1 MRVEAEHSVQA
12 AATQS
17 FALTAAPGELPA
29 LTALIYEDGPAFAR
43 LSQRIA
49 RLLQEGGLT
58 CAGFVQHDE
67 QRPGRSRCDMVLEN
81 LQTGARVQISED
93 RGAEA
98 RGCRLDPN
106 ALVAAVE
113 GARRALGPHV
123 DVLLLSKFGKT
134 EAEGSGFRPLI
145 AQALEL
151 GVPIVV
157 GVPKRNAAN
166 WRQFAADL
174 SHEIA
179 VEALA
184 SHDDAAVL
192 AALGA
197 CGVR

>member
-1 MRVEAEHSVQA
+1 MAQDQLTTAE
-12 AATQS
+12 
-17 FALTAAPGELPA
+17 GLPA
-29 LTALIYEDGPAFAR
+29 LTALIYEDGPAFGR

-49 RLLQEGGLT
+49 RLLRVHGLA

-67 QRPGRSRCDMVLEN
+67 DCPGRSRCDMVLEN
-81 LQTGARVQISED
+81 LETGVRVQISED

-123 DVLLLSKFGKT
+123 EVLLLSKFGKA

-157 GVPKRNAAN
+157 GVPKRNIEN
-166 WRQFAADL
+166 WRLFAEDL
-174 SHEIA
+174 AREIP
-179 VEALA
+179 VEAID
-184 SHDDAAVL
+184 SRDDADVL
-192 AALGA
+192 ARLGVA
-197 CGVR
+197 PGAGAGRA

>member
-1 MRVEAEHSVQA
+1 MGGDPDAK
-12 AATQS
+12 
-17 FALTAAPGELPA
+17 GEGLPA
-29 LTALIYEDGPAFAR
+29 LTALIYEDGPAFGR

-49 RLLQEGGLT
+49 RLLQVQGLA

-67 QRPGRSRCDMVLEN
+67 ECPGRSRCDMILEN
-81 LQTGARVQISED
+81 LETGVRVQISED

-113 GARRALGPHV
+113 GARRALGAHV

-157 GVPKRNAAN
+157 GVPKRNIEN
-166 WRQFAADL
+166 WRHFAEDL
-174 SHEIA
+174 AHEIP
-179 VEALA
+179 VEAIV
-184 SHDDAAVL
+184 SQSDAEVL
-192 AALGA
+192 ATLGVPA
-197 CGVR
+197 GGREGRG